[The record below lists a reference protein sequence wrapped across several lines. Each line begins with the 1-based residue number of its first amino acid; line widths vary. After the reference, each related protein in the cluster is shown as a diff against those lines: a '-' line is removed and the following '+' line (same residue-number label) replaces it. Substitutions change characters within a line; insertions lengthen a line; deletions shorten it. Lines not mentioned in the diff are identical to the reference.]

1 MRNIRQLA
9 LGSYRLQQKV
19 LFVQRFSN
27 EIKNDVTVE
36 GTYQKMKERLSNF
49 DYRNEL
55 LMKVL
60 RKDSVKSKKE

>member
-9 LGSYRLQQKV
+9 LGSYQLQQNV

-60 RKDSVKSKKE
+60 RKDSVQSKKE